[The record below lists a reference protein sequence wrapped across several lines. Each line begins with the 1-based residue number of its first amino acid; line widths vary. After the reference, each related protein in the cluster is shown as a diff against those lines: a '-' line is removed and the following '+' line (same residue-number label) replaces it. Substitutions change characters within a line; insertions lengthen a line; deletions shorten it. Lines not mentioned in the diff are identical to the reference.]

1 VAEVSGGPSAV
12 ARALVLDGADNVAVA
27 TVALAA
33 GERIEVGDSA
43 VTLVE
48 AIPVGHKFALTAIAA
63 GAQVYKYG
71 EVIGVAISAIPP
83 GGHVHVHN
91 VLSARLP
98 GDAAR

>member
-1 VAEVSGGPSAV
+1 MSGARSAV
-12 ARALVLDGADNVAVA
+12 PRALVLDAADNVAVA

-33 GERIEVGDSA
+33 GERIEAGASA
-43 VTLVE
+43 VTLAE

-63 GAQVYKYG
+63 GAQVTKYG
-71 EVIGVAISAIPP
+71 EVIGLAISAIPA
-83 GGHVHVHN
+83 GAHVHVHN